1 MTHPA
6 PPHSPELAT
15 DANQLAREL
24 AALRR
29 RLDRLQGLAQ
39 ERAKSHEE
47 TRAQR
52 DQAQDFLELAPRSE
66 ALLEELST
74 SLFGEIL
81 DDVEANLSHALREI
95 LGQEL
100 SVRSK
105 RETKGNRLH
114 VTLFMESP
122 EGEEDILVG
131 QGGSVCNILSVGLR
145 CIALSRLDPGVHRP
159 FLVLDEQDCW
169 LKPELVPVFM
179 KLLKRIATALGLQV
193 LVISHHP
200 LDLFATH
207 AQRILE
213 LKPRRKGGASVS
225 LLRDDTT
232 PQDDAQ
238 NPSQSPRGIATG

>member
-1 MTHPA
+1 MNLPQGADPA
-6 PPHSPELAT
+6 QHAP
-15 DANQLAREL
+15 DAAQLAREL
-24 AALRR
+24 ATARR
-29 RLDRLQGLAQ
+29 RLDRLQGLAE
-39 ERAKSHEE
+39 ERAKSYEE

-52 DQAQDFLELAPRSE
+52 EQALLFLELAPRSE

-105 RETKGNRLH
+105 REIKGNRLH
-114 VTLFMESP
+114 VTLYMESP
-122 EGEEDILVG
+122 QGEEDILVG

-145 CIALSRLDPGVHRP
+145 CIALSRLDPNIHRP

-169 LKPELVPVFM
+169 LKPELVPAFM
-179 KLLKRIATALGLQV
+179 KLLKRIATALELQV

-213 LKPRRKGGASVS
+213 LKPSRTGGAKVT
-225 LLRDDTT
+225 LLRDVT
-232 PQDDAQ
+232 PQAGETH
-238 NPSQSPRGIATG
+238 PSSQSPRNLSTG